1 MRVEI
6 RTESRPI
13 NIPFPTHLVFN
24 TLAVYLYCRA
34 QHSPIALSAANKF
47 CRGLHRY
54 KRNYPH
60 MPLLHVQT
68 EDTSVCIRL

>member
-13 NIPFPTHLVFN
+13 NILFPTRLVFN

-34 QHSPIALSAANKF
+34 QHSPTALSAAHKF
-47 CRGLHRY
+47 CRGLLRY
-54 KRNYPH
+54 KRDYPH

-68 EDTSVCIRL
+68 EDTSIYIRL